1 MLECLTQQKVG
12 AAVEKLSRLNS
23 KILHISQISS
33 RDNENNFED
42 SQEKTLSRNYYKPMQ
57 WSWRPLDDNIEYPW
71 NESNP
76 MLQT

>member
-1 MLECLTQQKVG
+1 MACNAGVSYSTEWCNDG
-12 AAVEKLSRLNS
+12 IDAAVEKLSRLNS

-57 WSWRPLDDNIEYPW
+57 WS
-71 NESNP
+71 
-76 MLQT
+76 